1 MAVAVL
7 AALQLAVDLVDLV
20 VAQAAAELLDQVQTV
35 GPECNQTYQECLA
48 LLDTVSEEEITH
60 LLPLTQVQVV
70 VVQVLLEVK
79 EVMETLLLAV
89 LAEQVLSLD
98 LL

>member
-1 MAVAVL
+1 LVT
-7 AALQLAVDLVDLV
+7 DLE
-20 VAQAAAELLDQVQTV
+20 AEIIQT
-35 GPECNQTYQECLA
+35 
-48 LLDTVSEEEITH
+48 
-60 LLPLTQVQVV
+60 LPLILAQVV

-79 EVMETLLLAV
+79 AAMETLLLAV